1 MPGAQSWVTLAAVPR
16 PPRND
21 LLLALGL
28 AAVSLLQV
36 TVAYPIASTAVG
48 VLVALAI
55 TLPVA
60 WRRVSPVVATIAS
73 SLAWVIPTDG
83 YLFVGYL
90 VAFVQF
96 YSLAAHVGPSR
107 TVVGVA
113 ALGLV
118 LGIVSNVIRNDV
130 AGEYFGALPAVV
142 LPTITGRVVRRL
154 REDAER
160 LAELTVHLERERE
173 RAEHAAVAEERGRI
187 ARELHDVVAH
197 GVSVIAIQADAAE
210 AALDR
215 DHELAR
221 APLRTIRRS
230 AKEAL
235 EEMRRLLGV
244 LREDGDGG
252 ELLPQPGLGLL
263 GDLVEHARGAGVDVT
278 LAVDGDPRP
287 LSPGLDLSAYRI
299 VQEGLTNVRKHA
311 AGAPARVTVT
321 WAPRELAL
329 EVRDTGPAR
338 PAGPGS
344 PAAAGSGSGPA
355 RWAANGGHGILGMR
369 ERVRMHGGELH
380 AGPAA
385 DGGFAIRVRL
395 PLGERP

>member
-1 MPGAQSWVTLAAVPR
+1 MMPVGRRRVTLAPMTV
-16 PPRND
+16 PPRQD
-21 LLLALGL
+21 LRLALGL
-28 AAVSLLQV
+28 AALSLLQV
-36 TVAYPIASTAVG
+36 TIVYPIASTAVG

-60 WRRVSPVVATIAS
+60 WRRVNPVAATLATT
-73 SLAWVIPTDG
+73 LAWLIPTDG
-83 YLFVGYL
+83 YLFVGYV

-96 YSLAAHVGPSR
+96 YSLAAHVGSSR
-107 TVVGVA
+107 TVLAVA
-113 ALGLV
+113 ALGV
-118 LGIVSNVIRNDV
+118 ALGIASNAMRGDV

-154 REDAER
+154 REDADR
-160 LAELTVHLERERE
+160 LTDLTVRLEHERE
-173 RAEHAAVAEERGRI
+173 RAERTAVAEERGRI

-215 DHELAR
+215 DPELAR
-221 APLRTIRRS
+221 TPLRTIHRT

-235 EEMRRLLGV
+235 EEMRHLLGV

-252 ELLPQPGLGLL
+252 DLLPQPGLAQL
-263 GDLVEHARGAGVDVT
+263 GELVDHARGAGVDVT
-278 LAVDGDPRP
+278 LAVDGEPRP
-287 LSPGLDLSAYRI
+287 LAPGLDLSAYRI

-311 AGAPARVTVT
+311 AGAPARVRVT

-329 EVRDTGPAR
+329 EVLDD
-338 PAGPGS
+338 GPGGT
-344 PAAAGSGSGPA
+344 PNGSG
-355 RWAANGGHGILGMR
+355 HGLVGMR
-369 ERVRMHGGELH
+369 ERVRLHGGELH

-385 DGGFAIRVRL
+385 DGGFAVHARL
-395 PLGERP
+395 PIEERA

>member
-1 MPGAQSWVTLAAVPR
+1 MWAVRRWVTLAAVPR
-16 PPRND
+16 PPRTD

-36 TVAYPIASTAVG
+36 TVVYPIASTGVG
-48 VLVALAI
+48 VAVALAT

-60 WRRVSPVVATIAS
+60 WRRVNPVAATLAT

-83 YLFVGYL
+83 YLFVGYV
-90 VAFVQF
+90 VAFLQY
-96 YSLAAHVGPSR
+96 YSLAAYVGPSR
-107 TVVGVA
+107 TVIAVATLGVVLSIVSA
-113 ALGLV
+113 AL
-118 LGIVSNVIRNDV
+118 RDDV
-130 AGEYFGALPAVV
+130 VGEYFGALPAVV
-142 LPTITGRVVRRL
+142 LPAITGRVVRRL
-154 REDAER
+154 REDADR

-215 DHELAR
+215 DPELAR

-252 ELLPQPGLGLL
+252 DLLPQPGLGLL
-263 GDLVEHARGAGVDVT
+263 DDLVEHARGAGLEVT
-278 LAVDGDPRP
+278 LAVDGEPRP

-329 EVRDTGPAR
+329 EVRDSGPAR
-338 PAGPGS
+338 PAS
-344 PAAAGSGSGPA
+344 PAGAASSGPA
-355 RWAANGGHGILGMR
+355 RWTANGGHGLVGMR

-385 DGGFAIRVRL
+385 GGGFAVRARL
-395 PLGERP
+395 PLEERP

>member
-1 MPGAQSWVTLAAVPR
+1 MAR
-16 PPRND
+16 PPRTD
-21 LLLALGL
+21 LQLALGL
-28 AAVSLLQV
+28 AALCLLQV
-36 TVAYPIASTAVG
+36 TVVYPIASPAVG
-48 VLVALAI
+48 VLVALAT

-60 WRRVSPVVATIAS
+60 WRRTHPVAATVAA

-83 YLFVGYL
+83 YLFLGYV
-90 VAFVQF
+90 VAFLLY

-107 TVVGVA
+107 TVIAVA
-113 ALGLV
+113 ALGVALS
-118 LGIVSNVIRNDV
+118 IVSAALRSDV

-142 LPTITGRVVRRL
+142 LPTAVGRVVRRL
-154 REDAER
+154 REQAAQ

-215 DHELAR
+215 DPELAR

-235 EEMRRLLGV
+235 EEMRGLLGV

-252 ELLPQPGLGLL
+252 ELAPQPGLGQL
-263 GDLVEHARGAGVDVT
+263 GELVEHARGAGVDVT
-278 LAVDGDPRP
+278 LAIDGEPRAVA
-287 LSPGLDLSAYRI
+287 PGLDLSAYRI

-311 AGAPARVTVT
+311 AGAPAHVHVTLG
-321 WAPRELAL
+321 AARARAGGARRRSARGSGRNGSRRARPRGHA
-329 EVRDTGPAR
+329 RARAPAR
-338 PAGPGS
+338 RRAATPARSTAAASPSAPGS
-344 PAAAGSGSGPA
+344 RSRSAP
-355 RWAANGGHGILGMR
+355 
-369 ERVRMHGGELH
+369 
-380 AGPAA
+380 
-385 DGGFAIRVRL
+385 
-395 PLGERP
+395 

>member
-1 MPGAQSWVTLAAVPR
+1 MMPEARGWATLAAVPR
-16 PPRND
+16 PPRTD

-36 TVAYPIASTAVG
+36 TVVYPIASAPVG

-60 WRRVSPVVATIAS
+60 WRRTNPVAATLAT

-96 YSLAAHVGPSR
+96 YSLAVHVGPAR
-107 TVVGVA
+107 TVLTVA
-113 ALGLV
+113 AIGVV
-118 LGIVSNVIRNDV
+118 LGIASNAIRGDV
-130 AGEYFGALPAVV
+130 AGEYFGALPAVI

-154 REDAER
+154 REDAAR

-173 RAEHAAVAEERGRI
+173 LAEHAAVAEERGRI

-215 DHELAR
+215 DPELAR
-221 APLRTIRRS
+221 TPLRTIRAS

-235 EEMRRLLGV
+235 EEMRRLLDV

-263 GDLVEHARGAGVDVT
+263 GELVEHARGAGVDVT
-278 LAVDGDPRP
+278 LAVDGEPRP
-287 LSPGLDLSAYRI
+287 LAPGLDLSAYRI

-311 AGAPARVTVT
+311 AGAPARVSVT

-329 EVRDTGPAR
+329 EVRD
-338 PAGPGS
+338 AGPGR
-344 PAAAGSGSGPA
+344 GTNGT
-355 RWAANGGHGILGMR
+355 GGHGLVGMR
-369 ERVRMHGGELH
+369 ERVRMHGGELQ
-380 AGPAA
+380 AGPAP
-385 DGGFAIRVRL
+385 DGGFTVRARL
-395 PLGERP
+395 PIEERA

>member
-1 MPGAQSWVTLAAVPR
+1 MPGARGWVTLAPMTR
-16 PPRND
+16 PPRTD

-28 AAVSLLQV
+28 AALSLLQV
-36 TVAYPIASTAVG
+36 TVVYPIASPAVG
-48 VLVALAI
+48 VIVALAT

-60 WRRVSPVVATIAS
+60 WRRTHPVEATVAA

-83 YLFVGYL
+83 YLFLGYV
-90 VAFVQF
+90 VAFLLY
-96 YSLAAHVGPSR
+96 YSLAAYVGPSR
-107 TVVGVA
+107 TVIAVASLGVVLSIVSA
-113 ALGLV
+113 ALRG
-118 LGIVSNVIRNDV
+118 DV
-130 AGEYFGALPAVV
+130 TGEYFGALPAVV
-142 LPTITGRVVRRL
+142 LPTTVGRVVRRL
-154 REDAER
+154 REQTEQ

-215 DHELAR
+215 DPELAR

-235 EEMRRLLGV
+235 EEMRHLLGV

-252 ELLPQPGLGLL
+252 ELAPQPGLGQL
-263 GDLVEHARGAGVDVT
+263 GELVEHARGAGVDVT
-278 LAVDGDPRP
+278 LAIDGEPRAVA
-287 LSPGLDLSAYRI
+287 PGLDLSAYRI

-311 AGAPARVTVT
+311 AGAPAYVHLT

-329 EVRDTGPAR
+329 EVRDDG
-338 PAGPGS
+338 AGGGDIMPN
-344 PAAAGSGSGPA
+344 GSG
-355 RWAANGGHGILGMR
+355 HGLVGMR
-369 ERVRMHGGELH
+369 ERVRLHGGELR
-380 AGPAA
+380 AGPV
-385 DGGFAIRVRL
+385 DGGGFAVRARL
-395 PLGERP
+395 PLEERP